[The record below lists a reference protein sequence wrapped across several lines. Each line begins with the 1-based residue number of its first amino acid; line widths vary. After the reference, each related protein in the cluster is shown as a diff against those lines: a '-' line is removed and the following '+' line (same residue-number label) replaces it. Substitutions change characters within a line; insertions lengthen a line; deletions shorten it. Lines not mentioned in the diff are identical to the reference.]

1 MELKDKKLNLT
12 EEDTNSLLL
21 SSLDEIETYFTNLTY
36 LLLSLEACINDRF
49 KNRFLKLA
57 NQARMQRTD
66 REWPAQHCI

>member
-12 EEDTNSLLL
+12 EEDANSLLL
-21 SSLDEIETYFTNLTY
+21 SSLDEIENYFTNLTN
-36 LLLSLEACINDRF
+36 LLLSLGACINDRF

-66 REWPAQHCI
+66 RERPAQHCI